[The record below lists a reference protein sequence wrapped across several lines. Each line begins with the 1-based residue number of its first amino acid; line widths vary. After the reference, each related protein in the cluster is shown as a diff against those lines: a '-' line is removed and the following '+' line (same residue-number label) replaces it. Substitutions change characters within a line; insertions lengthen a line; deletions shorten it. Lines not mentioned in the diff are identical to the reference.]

1 MKFNPLLPLLLLLIA
16 AIAVGDYFFPFAF
29 VGGEPQWPAVSRT
42 WTGVVTQMPRTTD
55 GAAHVVVRL
64 EGSNRRVALT
74 TALDTTPSLSLSPSF
89 APGDLVAF
97 NARIEK
103 PRNAGNPGEMDYAT
117 YLRHQG
123 VTGQAFCRVGQWSDL
138 GRASSLQLH
147 ERMLCLRSS
156 LVESLSAHFDGD
168 ALAIVSAMTL
178 GDRSG
183 VDRSLRELYNR
194 SGASHLLALSG
205 LHLSI
210 LFTLFALLL
219 QSLRNRW
226 GRVGERVGQTAL
238 LVVLWTFVLLAGLPL
253 SLVRAATMFTIA
265 TLLHFVSHSASSLHM
280 LLLTLIIMLLWS
292 PAMLFDIGL
301 QLSAIAVAA
310 IVGALRL
317 FGKGGAAGTAG
328 HGLGLMQ
335 RNLEVLHIKL
345 IPLRRRIENF
355 HPLLGRML
363 NMDDV
368 EQLIDAKPQKMT
380 VAVRMV
386 RAVAVLFVV
395 SAAAQLATMPLV
407 AHYFGRVSI
416 VGLLT
421 AFVAIPTAYVIMF
434 GVVAFFVLVPLRPA
448 IAVLL
453 TSVIGGLHL
462 LMAGVAAWPLAAVE
476 FRLSALGVVV
486 VYILMMWMCHQFFVQ
501 RYSATVL
508 DGTRRWWGRAFR
520 TTAVA
525 ALVLLLTMGGERLLV
540 LMERPSAQVA
550 IYNRSRQ
557 REIHLVTPTTDSI
570 LTPSSPH
577 LAGRVLMYAGQRVAI
592 IDSPMPYVADV
603 ELPPPLPVDVVL
615 ISRGAKGHLADI
627 LLRYAPDLIALDG
640 CLSAY
645 YRERFS
651 AEAALANIPVYDIRD
666 EGALL
671 LNAEE
676 NEKK

>member
-1 MKFNPLLPLLLLLIA
+1 MKINPLLPLLLLLIA

-29 VGGEPQWPAVSRT
+29 AGGEPRWPAAGRT
-42 WTGVVTQMPRTTD
+42 WTGVVTQMPRISD
-55 GAAHVVVRL
+55 GAAHFVVRL
-64 EGSNRRVALT
+64 DESNRRVALT
-74 TALDTTPSLSLSPSF
+74 AALDTTSSLSLSSSF
-89 APGDLVAF
+89 IPGDLIAF
-97 NARIEK
+97 NARIEV
-103 PRNAGNPGEMDYAT
+103 PRNAGNPGEMDYAA

-123 VTGQAFCRVGQWSDL
+123 VTGQAFCRVGQCRDL

-147 ERMLCLRSS
+147 EQMLCLRSRLLKS
-156 LVESLSAHFDGD
+156 LDAHFDGD

-210 LFTLFALLL
+210 LFTLFALFLL
-219 QSLRNRW
+219 PLRNRW
-226 GRVGERVGQTAL
+226 GRVGERVGQTL
-238 LVVLWTFVLLAGLPL
+238 LLAVLWTFVLLAGLPL

-265 TLLHFVSHSASSLHM
+265 TLLRFVSRSATALHT
-280 LLLTLIIMLLWS
+280 LLLTLILMLLWN
-292 PAMLFDIGL
+292 PMMLFDIGL
-301 QLSAIAVAA
+301 QMSALAVAA
-310 IVGALRL
+310 IVGTLQLLGQGRAAVTSRTKGRRQAMVQYSLDLLPIRL
-317 FGKGGAAGTAG
+317 F
-328 HGLGLMQ
+328 
-335 RNLEVLHIKL
+335 
-345 IPLRRRIENF
+345 PLRRRIENF
-355 HPLLGRML
+355 HPLVGRM
-363 NMDDV
+363 MFS
-368 EQLIDAKPQKMT
+368 
-380 VAVRMV
+380 AVVVRTV
-386 RAVAVLFVV
+386 RAVVVLFVV
-395 SAAAQLATMPLV
+395 SVAAQLGTMPLV

-416 VGLLT
+416 VGLFTSL
-421 AFVAIPTAYVIMF
+421 VAVPAAYIIMF
-434 GVVAFFVLVPLRPA
+434 GGVAFFVLVPLRGI
-448 IAVLL
+448 IAAML
-453 TSVIGGLHL
+453 TFVIVHLHS
-462 LMAGVAAWPLAAVE
+462 LMAGFAAWKFAAVDV
-476 FRLSALGVVV
+476 RLSMWGVVV
-486 VYILMMWMCHQFFVQ
+486 VYALIVWIVWKLLVQ
-501 RYSATVL
+501 RYSATIL

-525 ALVLLLTMGGERLLV
+525 AFLLLLTMGGERLLV

-645 YRERFS
+645 YRESFS